1 MRVTERF
8 PAVGFF
14 EGERELLLRRVPAG
28 ARVRSARLTLLP
40 LAAGG
45 TVGPAVQAIVFAGAL
60 GQDIE
65 APGRPTGIVK
75 SSGSGAGGAWV
86 EVAFPGRR
94 MPIRVLG
101 SNLAGAR
108 LQVDFGG
115 TFVEINAVGAVRAGP
130 DDSPFVLGAGAA
142 DLPRLLVSRFRL
154 SRLDL
159 VPPDVSSLDLLT
171 APSNLTVAVGG
182 DPPAWARP
190 GELTAPA
197 TTAELADS
205 LTAALAEAPVE
216 GGFALLPLRVTSD
229 SPARLAVV
237 AELELDEVTTV
248 LPADLEQAKLGF
260 GYAGAAGAGGDEL
273 LRLRVP
279 AGRRLRAE
287 GTGGHVQGGFEESE
301 IVLGPLAER
310 QPAGQAAIAAGQA
323 LAQPFV
329 VAETLDL
336 ASLDLLLSTDAPRAR
351 LQLDLRGDLDGKPD
365 GASLLAAPAA
375 AEVTAAEARS
385 PTWINSALSDGLRL
399 APGRYWLV
407 AQSLEG
413 RARWSVAAASPETR
427 RPQASRDGGLSWRLA
442 AAEDGETAIAAL
454 FRLRR
459 RTESFKVP
467 LEIEIGRGPEAERIG
482 LADRS
487 PLGRVDFGLDGAA
500 IAAAANRVLE
510 RRRAGA
516 CPRGEQLA
524 NGDFADRALP
534 EGQQSFVPEGWSA
547 SGGEVRPLSSFG
559 GIAAAQRD
567 LLAIGQVTGE
577 DPERAVSLSQVVP
590 VSGGCPY
597 ELVFRGFSFSEEPR
611 IELIWRGEGC
621 GVAGVER
628 LDPHRTTGTVDT
640 APLHT
645 AVSVFAHQ
653 ALPLAPAAILRT
665 TAPEAASQVEVRLL
679 APAGSALVFDRVALE
694 AGPAASRNPGLLAF
708 ERGEREG
715 TPELHFAGWTLE
727 PEAARIGPHDDLQPS
742 FQAGALILRH
752 GGLRTETLVLSQ
764 QLEAEPGAAFAAVF
778 LGRSATPPEG
788 AAPRLAVE
796 WQDAA
801 GAPLGEPLAVALS
814 PTGAERVELRGEVPA
829 GAATG
834 TLALAFPPGSAL
846 QVEAVALTLEP
857 VEEIAVAFLSEAPGE
872 LTVRRFTAAFEAA
885 PQRPLPEPE
894 TGLCEPT
901 PANRLPGEVCACRPC
916 GKRPAAASAAARAER
931 LAETVVRATLEA
943 AQPARLELRA
953 AELVRLAAGPP
964 GRAAAAAV
972 IPLQEIR
979 GIGPAREKALFEV
992 GIRSVADLAEARPAV
1007 LVQRLGFHETLVA
1020 DVLRQAEALVA
1031 GAR

>member
-8 PAVGFF
+8 PAAGFF

-28 ARVRSARLTLLP
+28 ARLRSARLTLLP

-45 TVGPAVQAIVFAGAL
+45 TVGPAVQAIVFTGAL

-75 SSGSGAGGAWV
+75 STGSGVGGAWV

-130 DDSPFVLGAGAA
+130 DDSPFVLAAGAA

-205 LTAALAEAPVE
+205 LAAALAEAPVE

-229 SPARLAVV
+229 SPARLAVI
-237 AELELDEVTTV
+237 AELELDEMAAV
-248 LPADLEQAKLGF
+248 LPPDLEQAKLGF
-260 GYAGAAGAGGDEL
+260 GYAGYAGAGGDEL

-287 GTGGHVQGGFEESE
+287 GTGGHVQGGFEASE

-310 QPAGQAAIAAGQA
+310 EPAGQAAIAAGQA

-365 GASLLAAPAA
+365 GASLLAAPAT

-385 PTWINSALSDGLRL
+385 PTWINSPLSDGLRL
-399 APGRYWLV
+399 APGHYWLV

-413 RARWSVAAASPETR
+413 RARWSVAAAAPEAR

-442 AAEDGETAIAAL
+442 AAEDGATGIAAL

-467 LEIEIGRGPEAERIG
+467 LEIEIGRGAEAERIG

-487 PLGRVDFGLDGAA
+487 PLGRIDFALDGAA

-510 RRRAGA
+510 RRRAEA

-524 NGDFADRALP
+524 NGEFADRELP
-534 EGQQSFVPEGWSA
+534 EGQQSFVPAGWSA

-559 GIAAAQRD
+559 GIAAAQRE
-567 LLAIGQVTGE
+567 LLAIGQVTAE

-628 LDPHRTTGTVDT
+628 LAPHRTTGTVETDST
-640 APLHT
+640 HA
-645 AVSVFAHQ
+645 AVSVFGHQ

-665 TAPEAASQVEVRLL
+665 RAPEAASQAEVRLL
-679 APAGSALVFDRVALE
+679 APAGSALLFDRVTFE
-694 AGPAASRNPGLLAF
+694 AGPPASRNPDLLAF

-715 TPELHFAGWTLE
+715 IPELRFAGWTLE
-727 PEAARIGPHDDLQPS
+727 PEEARIGPLDDLQPS
-742 FQAGALILRH
+742 FQSGALTLRH
-752 GGLRTETLVLSQ
+752 GGVRAETLVLSQ
-764 QLEAEPGAAFAAVF
+764 QLEATPGAAFAAVF
-778 LGRSATPPEG
+778 LGRSATQPEG
-788 AAPRLAVE
+788 ASPRLAVE

-801 GAPLGEPLAVALS
+801 GAPLGEPLAVAL
-814 PTGAERVELRGEVPA
+814 PPGGGERVELRGEVPKA
-829 GAATG
+829 AATG
-834 TLALAFPPGSAL
+834 TLALAFPPGSTL
-846 QVEAVALTLEP
+846 QVEAATLTLEP
-857 VEEIAVAFLSEAPGE
+857 VEEIAVAFLAEAPGE
-872 LTVRRFTAAFEAA
+872 LTVRRFAAAFEAVA
-885 PQRPLPEPE
+885 SPPLPEPE

-901 PANRLPGEVCACRPC
+901 PANRLPGEVCECRPC
-916 GKRPAAASAAARAER
+916 GKRPAAASAAARAGR
-931 LAETVVRATLEA
+931 LAETVLRRTVEA
-943 AQPARLELRA
+943 VVPLRLELPA

-964 GRAAAAAV
+964 GRSAAAAM
-972 IPLQEIR
+972 IPLQEIS
-979 GIGPAREKALFEV
+979 GIGPAREKALFEL
-992 GIRSVADLAEARPAV
+992 GIRSVADLAEARPEV
-1007 LVQRLGFHETLVA
+1007 LVRRLGYHETLVA
-1020 DVLRQAEALVA
+1020 DFLRQAEALVA